1 MVTAWS
7 LGVGECD
14 TSLQAAETA
23 GARGRSLLVLVWGGV
38 LETVVILGFLIVGGG
53 WRW

>member
-1 MVTAWS
+1 MKSSWS
-7 LGVGECD
+7 LGVVECD
-14 TSLQAAETA
+14 TNLQDVETA

-53 WRW
+53 